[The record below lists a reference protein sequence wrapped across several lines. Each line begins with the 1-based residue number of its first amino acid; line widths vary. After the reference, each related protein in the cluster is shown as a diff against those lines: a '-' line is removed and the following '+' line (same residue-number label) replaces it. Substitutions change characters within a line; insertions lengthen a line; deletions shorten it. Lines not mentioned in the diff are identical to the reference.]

1 MSTKSSRTLTPSG
14 SGFPLD
20 CLLIQFYECVE
31 SGHTVTHSHTVTLSH
46 SLTVQIVSLSHSHT
60 VSLSILSHSH
70 TITVTLSHNPDTATQ
85 SHCHTVTQSY
95 CHTVTQSHCPD
106 CLTVTQS
113 HPDYSIIY
121 PISKLSGP
129 SYLKWVSGTS
139 PNIHY

>member
-46 SLTVQIVSLSHSHT
+46 
-60 VSLSILSHSH
+60 
-70 TITVTLSHNPDTATQ
+70 
-85 SHCHTVTQSY
+85 CHTVTQSHCPDCLTVTQSHCLTVHIDTQSHNHCHTVTLSY
-95 CHTVTQSHCPD
+95 CHTVTQSHSHTVTQSHCPD

-129 SYLKWVSGTS
+129 IYLKWVSGTS

>member
-46 SLTVQIVSLSHSHT
+46 CHT
-60 VSLSILSHSH
+60 VSLSRLSHCH
-70 TITVTLSHNPDTATQ
+70 TVTLSHCPYCHTVTQSLSHCHTVTQ

>member
-31 SGHTVTHSHTVTLSH
+31 SGHTVTHSHTVTQSH
-46 SLTVQIVSLSHSHT
+46 CHT
-60 VSLSILSHSH
+60 VSLSRLSHCH
-70 TITVTLSHNPDTATQ
+70 TVTL